1 VAVKKF
7 KHRFYLPF
15 LKLISQFLPIFL
27 LISGIYYLSQSQ
39 FFSIKQINCQLDNF
53 PCPLKLEPILIN
65 SRNKN
70 IFTFS
75 KASIENQLNSS
86 DLNFADIQV
95 KKKLPQTLIITIN
108 SRLPLAQLAPV
119 KNMEF
124 TALTSTASASLS
136 GQIINQF
143 YNLDSSGTVYAQS
156 DQQAYDL
163 ALVLIPENQ
172 PISLGKSDI
181 SQLIVEIINSLQEHF
196 VSFESVAWLN
206 QDVLIVKTIPLSY
219 AILNIHKSF
228 SSQVASL
235 QYILAGSKIEKELPT
250 KIDLRFDKPVL
261 TY

>member
-1 VAVKKF
+1 MVVKRF
-7 KHRFYLPF
+7 KRRLYLPF
-15 LKLISQFLPIFL
+15 FKLILQFLPIFL
-27 LISGIYYLSQSQ
+27 LIFTIYYLSQSQ

-75 KASIENQLNSS
+75 KANIKNQLTSF
-86 DLNFADIQV
+86 DFNFADIQI
-95 KKKLPQTLIITIN
+95 KKRLPQTLIITIN

-119 KNMEF
+119 KNLQF
-124 TALTSTASASLS
+124 TALTSTASATLS
-136 GQIINQF
+136 GEIVNQF
-143 YNLDSSGTVYAQS
+143 YNLDNSGTVYTQS
-156 DQQAYDL
+156 DQQASDL

-172 PISLGKSDI
+172 PISLGRSDI

-196 VSFESVAWLN
+196 VSFESIAWLN
-206 QDVLIVKTIPLSY
+206 QDVLIVKTIPPSY
-219 AILNIHKSF
+219 AVFNIHKSF